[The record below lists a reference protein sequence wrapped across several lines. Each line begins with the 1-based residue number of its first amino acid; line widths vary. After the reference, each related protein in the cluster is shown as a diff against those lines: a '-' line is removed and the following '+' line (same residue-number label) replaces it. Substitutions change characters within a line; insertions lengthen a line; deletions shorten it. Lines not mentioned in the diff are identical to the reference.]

1 MMRSPDLTYWVDSPH
16 LFFDPD
22 VLKLVPKDLEK
33 AEKLWKEA
41 PGKKD
46 ALEQINH
53 AYMSMYCSV
62 QALLHSI
69 QYKTTHMRCIVT
81 ILEEFFIQKGML
93 DRDLLDRFLR
103 SQRIEG
109 SPEENF
115 QAAEAWL
122 NQVKSTVSKK

>member
-1 MMRSPDLTYWVDSPH
+1 MMRNPDLEYWVESPH

-22 VLKLVPKDLEK
+22 VMKLVPKDLEK

-81 ILEEFFIQKGML
+81 ILEDYFVPKGILQQQHL
-93 DRDLLDRFLR
+93 DTFLR
-103 SQRIEG
+103 AQGIEG
-109 SPEENF
+109 TPDENF
-115 QAAEAWL
+115 QAAENWL
-122 NQVKSTVSKK
+122 NTIKGLVKQ

>member
-1 MMRSPDLTYWVDSPH
+1 MMRSPDLAYWVESPH
-16 LFFDPD
+16 LFYDPD

-46 ALEQINH
+46 ALEQINT

-81 ILEEFFIQKGML
+81 VLEDYFIGKGIL

-103 SQRIEG
+103 AQAIEG
-109 SPEENF
+109 SPDENF
-115 QAAEAWL
+115 QSAEAWL
-122 NQVKSTVSKK
+122 NTVKGIVAK

>member
-1 MMRSPDLTYWVDSPH
+1 MMRSPDLAYWVDSPH

-22 VLKLVPKDLEK
+22 VLKLIPKDLEK

-41 PGKKD
+41 PSKKD

-62 QALLHSI
+62 QAILHSI

-81 ILEEFFIQKGML
+81 VLEDYFLKNKIL
-93 DRDLLDRFLR
+93 DRAHVDNFLR
-103 SQRIEG
+103 GQRIEG
-109 SPEENF
+109 TPEENF
-115 QAAEAWL
+115 QAAEAL
-122 NQVKSTVSKK
+122 LAAARAIAVK